1 MSFKVGMLCSALV
14 ASLAF
19 AAVAQEASSP
29 DRVEL
34 MKESFAASKKAL
46 RSYQW
51 IQTVGLSLG
60 GEEKAKQ
67 QYTCYYGAEGNLQ
80 KVPVAAD
87 AKEDKKRGLRGKV
100 VESKKAEL
108 EGSLKSTMALLDQY
122 TPIEPAKIEAAKAAG
137 NVSVS
142 VPDQSGR
149 VRVTIKNYL
158 KPGDEV
164 EVAVDGAKNTLKG
177 VKISSMLED
186 KSPVT
191 ATVTYASLADGTQY
205 PDAQALD
212 LKSQKLSV
220 NVKNSGYKKQS
231 P

>member
-1 MSFKVGMLCSALV
+1 MSFKVGILSGALV
-14 ASLAF
+14 GSLAF
-19 AAVAQEASSP
+19 AAVAQEAAAP
-29 DRVEL
+29 DRVE
-34 MKESFAASKKAL
+34 MVKESFAASKKAL

-51 IQTVGLSLG
+51 IQTVGLSIG

-67 QYTCYYGAEGNLQ
+67 QYTCYYGAEGSLQ

-87 AKEDKKRGLRGKV
+87 AKEEKKRGLRGKV

-108 EGSLKSTMALLDQY
+108 EGSLKSAMALLDQY
-122 TPIEPAKIEAAKAAG
+122 TPVDPAKIQAAKAAG

-149 VRVTIKNYL
+149 VRVTIQNYV
-158 KPGDEV
+158 KPGDQV
-164 EVAVDGAKNTLKG
+164 EVAVDGAKNTLQG
-177 VKISSMLED
+177 VKISSMLDD

-191 ATVTYASLADGTQY
+191 ANVTYASFPDGTQY
-205 PDAQALD
+205 PETQVLD

-220 NVKNSGYKKQS
+220 NVTNSGYKKQS
-231 P
+231 Q

>member
-1 MSFKVGMLCSALV
+1 MSFKAGMLCSALV
-14 ASLAF
+14 GSLAI
-19 AAVAQEASSP
+19 AAVAQEAAAP
-29 DRVEL
+29 DRIEMV
-34 MKESFAASKKAL
+34 KESFAASQKAL

-51 IQTVGLSLG
+51 VQTVGLSIG
-60 GEEKAKQ
+60 GEEKVKQ

-87 AKEDKKRGLRGKV
+87 AKEEKKRGLRGKV

-108 EGSLKSTMALLDQY
+108 QGSLKSAQALLDQY
-122 TPIEPAKIEAAKAAG
+122 TPIEPAKIQAAKAAG

-164 EVAVDGAKNTLKG
+164 EVAVDGAKNTLQG
-177 VKISSMLED
+177 VKITSMLED
-186 KSPVT
+186 KSPVV
-191 ATVTYASLADGTQY
+191 ANVTYASLADGTQY
-205 PDAQALD
+205 PDAQVLD
-212 LKSQKLSV
+212 LKSQNLSV
-220 NVKNSGYKKQS
+220 NVKNSGYKKQ
-231 P
+231 

>member
-1 MSFKVGMLCSALV
+1 MSFKVGMLCAALV
-14 ASLAF
+14 GSLAF
-19 AAVAQEASSP
+19 AAVAQEASTT
-29 DRVEL
+29 DRVE
-34 MKESFAASKKAL
+34 MVKESFAASKKAL

-51 IQTVGLSLG
+51 IQTVGLSMG
-60 GEEKAKQ
+60 GEEKVKQ

-87 AKEDKKRGLRGKV
+87 AKEDKKRGLRGKA
-100 VESKKAEL
+100 VESKKAEVQA
-108 EGSLKSTMALLDQY
+108 SLKSAVALLDQY
-122 TPIEPAKIEAAKAAG
+122 TPIEPAKIEAAKTAG
-137 NVSVS
+137 TVSVS
-142 VPDQSGR
+142 VPDKAGL

-164 EVAVDGAKNTLKG
+164 EIAVDGAVLKG
-177 VKISSMLED
+177 VRIASMLED

-191 ATVTYASLADGTQY
+191 ASVTYASLPDGTRY

-212 LKSQKLSV
+212 LKSQNLSV
-220 NVKNSGYKKQS
+220 NVKNSGYKKQA